1 MSIEIKVPALGE
13 SVSEAS
19 IAKLHVKAG
28 DSVKADQLILELET
42 DKVTLEVN
50 APSAGSISE
59 LKVNTV
65 TEKGSNPKIIL
76 ESSDKQLLGAVAAKI
91 RSLRKPEPYKGKGVK
106 YKDEYIR
113 RKAGKSA
120 GK

>member
-59 LKVNTV
+59 LKVKEGDNVKQGQVIAFQGNTGRSTGAHLHYEV
-65 TEKGSNPKIIL
+65 RYKNIPLNPRKFLEAGETLNDLNPKYVN
-76 ESSDKQLLGAVAAKI
+76 S
-91 RSLRKPEPYKGKGVK
+91 
-106 YKDEYIR
+106 
-113 RKAGKSA
+113 
-120 GK
+120 